1 MTISNI
7 PECTIKKKEENP
19 VKARLYSRKKENKK
33 KSESMV
39 ALEKCGIMFKHVQFN
54 ITTVL
59 LPWGSIRIQ
68 YVDKTGLFFKSKMPD
83 KH

>member
-1 MTISNI
+1 
-7 PECTIKKKEENP
+7 
-19 VKARLYSRKKENKK
+19 
-33 KSESMV
+33 MV

-68 YVDKTGLFFKSKMPD
+68 YVGKTGLFFKSKMPD